1 MPESKSGALPLGYAP
16 TRLNAPRIA
25 AGHGKFN
32 ETMIPE
38 GRGLH
43 LAVATKLPPP
53 ALILQLSEI
62 WTFESSALSYVG
74 LGQSLSIIVD
84 KPMRPIEPGRD
95 DDA

>member
-1 MPESKSGALPLGYAP
+1 
-16 TRLNAPRIA
+16 
-25 AGHGKFN
+25 
-32 ETMIPE
+32 MIPE

-84 KPMRPIEPGRD
+84 KPCVPSSHRAMTTRGAVSGPRGFGAI
-95 DDA
+95 